1 MNSGGMTMDKELL
14 SNINKL
20 LDEKLIPIN
29 KEIETIK
36 LDISEL
42 KLEIKNSSQSK
53 KNNNILHE
61 KINKDLDYI
70 KGYYY
75 NRTQ

>member
-1 MNSGGMTMDKELL
+1 MDKDLL
-14 SNINKL
+14 NNTNKL
-20 LDEKLIPIN
+20 LDEKLASIN
-29 KEIETIK
+29 KEIEAIK

-42 KLEIKNSSQSK
+42 KLEIKNSSQRSRE
-53 KNNNILHE
+53 NNVLLQE

-70 KGYYY
+70 KGSYY

>member
-1 MNSGGMTMDKELL
+1 MDKDLL
-14 SNINKL
+14 NNTNKL
-20 LDEKLIPIN
+20 LDEKLASIN
-29 KEIETIK
+29 KEIEAIK

-42 KLEIKNSSQSK
+42 KLEIKNSSQSRE
-53 KNNNILHE
+53 NNALLQE

-70 KGYYY
+70 KGSYY

>member
-1 MNSGGMTMDKELL
+1 MDKELL
-14 SNINKL
+14 SSINKL

>member
-1 MNSGGMTMDKELL
+1 MDKELL

>member
-1 MNSGGMTMDKELL
+1 MDKELL

-29 KEIETIK
+29 KEIEAIK

-61 KINKDLDYI
+61 KINKDLDCI
-70 KGYYY
+70 KGFYY